1 MKMIHPVITTLC
13 ITNVYRL
20 NKQTFKKWHKKEYN
34 HINDKV
40 CFPNIYTAC
49 HAPCLNIHFWPAS
62 TRLSLW
68 QWIAPCAQS
77 QSETERETVA
87 GSLTAGHTLVWLKM
101 EPPGV
106 KCGDWQLVPTS
117 LWTILGN
124 CESCTSKSEVC
135 SDCVSVWQVVVEN
148 DWTSTER
155 AIPAFRREGMA
166 TQRTRSSSNKHC
178 RAIRMATNVASES
191 WKDRSLTC
199 QRENTCNHHQEYLVQ
214 VFKGTVYPK
223 RKICR

>member
-1 MKMIHPVITTLC
+1 MFSQHLHSMSC
-13 ITNVYRL
+13 
-20 NKQTFKKWHKKEYN
+20 
-34 HINDKV
+34 
-40 CFPNIYTAC
+40 
-49 HAPCLNIHFWPAS
+49 CLS
-62 TRLSLW
+62 KYTRLISIYPSFPAAVNRSL
-68 QWIAPCAQS
+68 C
-77 QSETERETVA
+77 TEPIRDRERDCGRLSDRWTHTSVA
-87 GSLTAGHTLVWLKM
+87 KDGA
-101 EPPGV
+101 GV
-106 KCGDWQLVPTS
+106 KCGDFKQS

-148 DWTSTER
+148 YWTSTER

-199 QRENTCNHHQEYLVQ
+199 QRENTFNHHHQEYLVQ
-214 VFKGTVYPK
+214 LFKGTVYPK
-223 RKICR
+223 RKMCR